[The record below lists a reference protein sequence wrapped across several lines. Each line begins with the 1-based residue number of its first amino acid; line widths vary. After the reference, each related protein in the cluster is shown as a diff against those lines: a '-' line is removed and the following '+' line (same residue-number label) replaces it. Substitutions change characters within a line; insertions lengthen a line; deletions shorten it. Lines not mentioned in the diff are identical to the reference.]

1 MGDINRNYNKQ
12 IPKQAPVD
20 RNPPF
25 HRFQLTLEQIAKYAF
40 FATIALAPVRWRV
53 TLLDRPDGTVYG
65 DYTNF
70 LLFIPDIT
78 LIVTLLAWGGSKWLT
93 RSSIRLGPAYLWFP
107 LAGLTLVGLLS
118 AIPGVDSALSL
129 YHGVRFMILFL
140 FYLYIVNAG
149 ISILFAGLAV
159 GLQGLIQAIVAI
171 GQSVAQRSLGLQMF
185 GEYPLDPAWSGVSI
199 VSDGA
204 TRFLRAYGLSDH
216 PNILGGCLA
225 FGLMV
230 LLVLYLQAGRSRAL
244 IGIAFALMAL
254 ALLLTFSR
262 AAWLAF
268 LAGSSLVVVLEAKA
282 GRGEDLKSMIPLG
295 AAISL
300 LLIPFI
306 IANWNYF
313 GARLNAGQSFE
324 ALRTEAQSMD
334 ERAFL
339 NETGNLLF
347 AKYPLTGVGLSASP
361 VAMKNEYPDYPTY
374 YQPPHFALLTAAL
387 ETGIFGALFYFLLLT
402 LPWLVLLRRRRDWV
416 NPVVIGSSA
425 LLLAV
430 TVVGFFDYYTWFS
443 TPGRLWQ
450 WLAWGLFAVA
460 MEPQFRLRTGPG
472 VSVVEAGE
480 GGFI

>member
-1 MGDINRNYNKQ
+1 M
-12 IPKQAPVD
+12 D
-20 RNPPF
+20 RKLPF

-40 FATIALAPVRWRV
+40 FGTIILAPVRWRL
-53 TLLDRPDGTVYG
+53 TLLERPDGTVYG

-78 LIVTLLAWGGSKWLT
+78 LIITLLAWGGSKWIT
-93 RSSIRLGPAYLWFP
+93 RSLIKLGPAYLWFP
-107 LAGLTLVGLLS
+107 LAGLTLTGLFS
-118 AIPGVDSALSL
+118 AIPSVDSALSL
-129 YHGVRFMILFL
+129 YHAVRFVLLFL
-140 FYLYIVNAG
+140 FYLYIVNEG
-149 ISILFAGLAV
+149 ISILSIGLAV
-159 GLQGLIQAIVAI
+159 GLQGLIQSIVAI
-171 GQSVAQRSLGLQMF
+171 GQSVAQRSIGLQEF
-185 GEYPLDPAWSGVSI
+185 GEYLLDPAWSGVSI

-230 LLVLYLQAGRSRAL
+230 LLVLYLVQAGTGKVL
-244 IGIAFALMAL
+244 IGGLFALMAL

-268 LAGSSLVVVLEAKA
+268 AAASSLVVILEAKA
-282 GRGEDLKSMIPLG
+282 GRKANLKSMIPLG

-306 IANWNYF
+306 IVNWNYF

-324 ALRTEAQSMD
+324 ALRAEAQSMD

-339 NETGNLLF
+339 NETGNRLF
-347 AKYPLTGVGLSASP
+347 VKYPLTGVGLSASP
-361 VAMKNEYPDYPTY
+361 VAMKNGYPEFPTF

-387 ETGIFGALFYFLLLT
+387 ETGLFGALFYFLLLT
-402 LPWLVLLRRRRDWV
+402 LPWLALLRQRQDWT
-416 NPVVIGSSA
+416 NPIVIGSSA

-460 MEPQFRLRTGPG
+460 MESQFLLRAERTLSGDE
-472 VSVVEAGE
+472 VEVEAGE
-480 GGFI
+480 GELI